1 MSDCHTGAAL
11 IVHFIYGEV
20 PKRVNM
26 YGMGHGKDKAILICF
41 ISIATY
47 QFLMVLKTNI
57 NSAYSKGYGMIKCP
71 KNLQPNTF
79 SVMQV

>member
-1 MSDCHTGAAL
+1 
-11 IVHFIYGEV
+11 
-20 PKRVNM
+20 
-26 YGMGHGKDKAILICF
+26 MGHGKDKAILHVTCF

-57 NSAYSKGYGMIKCP
+57 NSADSKGYGMIKCP
-71 KNLQPNTF
+71 ENLQPNTF

>member
-1 MSDCHTGAAL
+1 
-11 IVHFIYGEV
+11 
-20 PKRVNM
+20 
-26 YGMGHGKDKAILICF
+26 MGHGKDKAILTCF

-71 KNLQPNTF
+71 ENLQPNTF